1 MKIINW
7 TEHLK
12 FYIANFM
19 KNLKLK
25 IIIPVLNEE
34 DSILKVLKS
43 IPEEFIEN
51 IIVVDNG
58 SSDNT
63 CNLVKGQNVELLQE
77 NKKGYGSACFKG
89 VEYIKKS
96 YPDTEIVVFL
106 DGDYSDYPEE
116 IVKIINPIM
125 NEGYDLVIGARQN
138 KKALT
143 LQQRFGNWLA
153 TKLIKIFY
161 NYSFEDLGP
170 FRAIKFKKLLK
181 LEMKDRDFGW
191 TVEMQVKAVKNNLK
205 IKEVPVSYRKRI
217 GKSKISG
224 TFKGTILAG
233 YKIIYVIF
241 RLLVWSQ
248 ECRVGKIIENCE

>member
-1 MKIINW
+1 MAAMLSNIS
-7 TEHLK
+7 
-12 FYIANFM
+12 
-19 KNLKLK
+19 

-34 DSILKVLKS
+34 KSILKVIND
-43 IPEEFIEN
+43 IPSEFKRS

-63 CNLVKGQNVELLQE
+63 CNLVKRENITLLQE

-89 VEYIKKS
+89 IEYLKEN
-96 YPDTEIVVFL
+96 YPDTEIVIFL

-116 IVKIINPIM
+116 IIKIINPII
-125 NEGYDLVIGARQN
+125 NEGYDIVIGARQN

-161 NYSFEDLGP
+161 HHSFEDLGP
-170 FRAIKFKKLLK
+170 FRAIKFEKLLE
-181 LEMKDRDFGW
+181 LEMQDRDFGW

-224 TFKGTILAG
+224 TFRGTILAG
-233 YKIIYVIF
+233 YKIIFVIF
-241 RLLVWSQ
+241 RLLVWSHK
-248 ECRVGKIIENCE
+248 CRIGKIIENCE